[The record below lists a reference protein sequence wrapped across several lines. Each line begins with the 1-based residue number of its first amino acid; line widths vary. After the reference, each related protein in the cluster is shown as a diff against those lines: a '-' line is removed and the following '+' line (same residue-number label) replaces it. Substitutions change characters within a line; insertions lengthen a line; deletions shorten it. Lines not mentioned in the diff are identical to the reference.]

1 MPEKLTIATSSGL
14 LWLSLVAHFGVGLIA
29 LASGAIALVVAKGGR
44 LHKRSGMVFTIAMV
58 ALGLSAA
65 GISAYGNG
73 NNIAGGIFTAYLVFT
88 AMTTV
93 RPGGA
98 HSRRID
104 VAMMLIGFA
113 VATFML
119 WGATIAWQAPRHVLN
134 GVPALMIY
142 FLGTVALLAAI
153 GDLRVIHSGGIT
165 GSRRIARHLW
175 RMCFALFIATGSFFL
190 GQMKFIP
197 ASVRSLPVLMILAIG
212 PLFILLYWMW
222 RVRLRKKLNGLV
234 IGRAAGAAG

>member
-14 LWLSLVAHFGVGLIA
+14 LWLSLIAHFGVGLIA
-29 LASGAIALVVAKGGR
+29 LVSGTVALVVAKGGQ
-44 LHKRSGMVFTIAMV
+44 LHKRSGMVFTFAMI

-73 NNIAGGIFTAYLVFT
+73 NNVAGGIFTAYLVFT
-88 AMTTV
+88 GMTTV
-93 RPGGA
+93 RPIGLN
-98 HSRRID
+98 SRRID
-104 VAMMLIGFA
+104 FALMLLGFA

-119 WGATIAWQAPRHVLN
+119 WGATIAWQAPRHILN

-153 GDLRVIHSGGIT
+153 GDLQVIRAGGIT
-165 GSRRIARHLW
+165 GPRRLARHLW

-190 GQMKFIP
+190 GQMKF
-197 ASVRSLPVLMILAIG
+197 LPPSMRMLPILMVLAVG
-212 PLFILLYWMW
+212 PLIILLYWMW
-222 RVRLRKKLNGLV
+222 RVRLRRKLSGLV
-234 IGRAAGAAG
+234 IAGPGRPAV